1 MTKGTRLVSSRDPRR
16 AIGNHTAY
24 RHRSFTSLGTT
35 VIQAYRLLKFLETRQ
50 LYRSISTSLCVPLV
64 TRHLQYVGFIAGLFT
79 PLGTRQSLERVIQ
92 TYHNRHSYV
101 SRNETSICL
110 SQRFFT
116 FSRNKVFMYACRHR
130 SFTPL
135 ETRQII
141 QAYGHRSFRSLGTR
155 QSYSPIVIDLMSR
168 KRTVLKAFTSL
179 GTRQ

>member
-24 RHRSFTSLGTT
+24 CHRSFTSLGTT

-101 SRNETSICL
+101 SRNETSIYVYL
-110 SQRFFT
+110 NGF
-116 FSRNKVFMYACRHR
+116 
-130 SFTPL
+130 L
-135 ETRQII
+135 
-141 QAYGHRSFRSLGTR
+141 RSLGTR
-155 QSYSPIVIDLMSR
+155 YSCTPVVTGLLRLLKRDKSYRPMVTGL
-168 KRTVLKAFTSL
+168 L
-179 GTRQ
+179 GL

>member
-50 LYRSISTSLCVPLV
+50 LYRSISTSLCVPAV

-101 SRNETSICL
+101 SRNETSIYVYL
-110 SQRFFT
+110 NGF
-116 FSRNKVFMYACRHR
+116 
-130 SFTPL
+130 L
-135 ETRQII
+135 
-141 QAYGHRSFRSLGTR
+141 RSLGTR
-155 QSYSPIVIDLMSR
+155 YSCTPVVTGLSRLLKRDKSYRPMVTGL
-168 KRTVLKAFTSL
+168 L
-179 GTRQ
+179 GL